1 MERNHETLA
10 PTMND
15 IVAEIKTVLDSAR
28 SNVARQ
34 VNSELLNTYWN
45 IGRIISEHEQTVPE
59 RADYGKQTLKEL
71 ARVLTAEFGKG
82 FSRANLYNMRLF
94 YMTYEKV
101 QTVSG
106 QLSWSH
112 YCELLSIS
120 DPDKRSFYEK
130 EAVNSNWSVRELKR
144 QIDSSLFERLL
155 LSRSDANKEQVL
167 AMAENGIEI
176 AEPADII
183 RDPYVFEFLG
193 LPEDKPVMESDLE
206 HALVQQIEKFLL
218 ELGRGFMFVGTQQR
232 VTVNNTHYYVDMVF
246 YNKILRAYVLIELKT
261 TKLTP
266 EAAGQINMYLNYYA
280 AEVND
285 PDDNPPIGIILCTE
299 KDSITAEYALG
310 GLSNNIFASRYVL
323 YMPNKEQLIAQVE
336 AVLKKWRENKPKE
349 GKENE

>member
-1 MERNHETLA
+1 MESNQNILTPAL
-10 PTMND
+10 TG
-15 IVAEIKTVLDSAR
+15 IVAEIKTVLESAR

-155 LSRSDANKEQVL
+155 LSRGDANKEQVL
-167 AMAENGIEI
+167 ALAEKGIEI
-176 AEPADII
+176 TEPADII

-206 HALVQQIEKFLL
+206 RALVQQIEKFLL

-336 AVLKKWRENKPKE
+336 AVLKKWHEQNQSNST
-349 GKENE
+349 GQ

>member
-1 MERNHETLA
+1 MR
-10 PTMND
+10 
-15 IVAEIKTVLDSAR
+15 R
-28 SNVARQ
+28 FYQ
-34 VNSELLNTYWN
+34 TYQ
-45 IGRIISEHEQTVPE
+45 IQQTASV
-59 RADYGKQTLKEL
+59 K
-71 ARVLTAEFGKG
+71 
-82 FSRANLYNMRLF
+82 
-94 YMTYEKV
+94 
-101 QTVSG
+101 
-106 QLSWSH
+106 LSWSH

-155 LSRSDANKEQVL
+155 LSRGDANKEQVL
-167 AMAENGIEI
+167 ALAENGIEI

-193 LPEDKPVMESDLE
+193 IPEEKPMLESDLE
-206 HALVQQIEKFLL
+206 RALVQQIEKFLL

-232 VTVNNTHYYVDMVF
+232 VTINNTHYYVDMVF

-280 AEVND
+280 SEVND

-336 AVLKKWRENKPKE
+336 AVLKKRNRNENSST
-349 GKENE
+349 GI